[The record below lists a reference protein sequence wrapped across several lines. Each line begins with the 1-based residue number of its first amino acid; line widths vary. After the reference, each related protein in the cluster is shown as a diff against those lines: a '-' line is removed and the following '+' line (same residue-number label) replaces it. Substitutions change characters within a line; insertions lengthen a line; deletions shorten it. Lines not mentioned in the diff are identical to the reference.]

1 MPDELR
7 RGVGVLRYTA
17 GRDRRLLLRG
27 LSGQEAGERGA
38 FDGRQAERERG
49 SNSSAVTGHQAKDVE
64 GVPES
69 THLDGGF
76 GILLRNRILHRRER
90 AGERGRDRAVR

>member
-7 RGVGVLRYTA
+7 RGVSVLRYTP
-17 GRDRRLLLRG
+17 GCDRRLLLRRLPG
-27 LSGQEAGERGA
+27 SETGERGT
-38 FDGRQAERERG
+38 FDGRQAERERR
-49 SNSSAVTGHQAKDVE
+49 SESSTAAGHQAKDVE
-64 GVPES
+64 GIPES

-76 GILLRNRILHRRER
+76 GVLLRNRFLHRRER